1 MTNMLI
7 SLMGIL
13 DGAASTNPIFVDGGT
28 SGSPDSYTDNTPVGT
43 ALVNLQF
50 SSDGTAFV
58 NLDNGANITLTDW
71 ATPNS
76 LAPGGYQIRGTII
89 SGAPD
94 VGTFGSWLTLT
105 SNRVFGISRS
115 ITGTVSTTFRIEIK
129 DSTGPVLSEGYFTL
143 TADRT

>member
-1 MTNMLI
+1 MSNILLD
-7 SLMGIL
+7 LMGAL
-13 DGAASTNPIFVDGGT
+13 KGSVATPSIFVDGGT
-28 SGSPDSYTDNTPVGT
+28 SGSPDSYIDNTPIGT

-58 NLDNGANITLTDW
+58 NLDNGSNITLTDW

-89 SGAPD
+89 SGAPNL
-94 VGTFGSWLTLT
+94 GTFGSWLTLT
-105 SNRVFGISRS
+105 SNRLFGISRS